1 METDPIHQLREHP
14 RPPADLERRTL
25 AAVRAAGGL
34 RQPSGRRWLAAA
46 AAAVIFIAGV
56 GAGRMW
62 TPTQTDVTGQP
73 RYLLLLAG
81 DTLPEVNLGDRS
93 REYGEWARSV
103 SRNGVYIRGAELAPM
118 ARLIGVAAES
128 SLGRELATVGGYFI
142 VEAGTEAEAVRLAES
157 CPHVKYGGAIQV
169 RKLL

>member
-1 METDPIHQLREHP
+1 METDPIHELREYP

-34 RQPSGRRWLAAA
+34 RQHHARRWVVAA

-56 GAGRMW
+56 GAGRLW
-62 TPTQTDVTGQP
+62 PPTQAEVTGRP

-81 DTLPEVNLGDRS
+81 DTVPEVSPGDRAK
-93 REYGEWARSV
+93 EYGEWARSV
-103 SRNGVYIRGAELAPM
+103 SVNGIYIRGAELAPT
-118 ARLIGVAAES
+118 ARLIGVAAET

-142 VEAGTEAEAVRLAES
+142 VEASTETEAVRLAES
-157 CPHVKYGGAIQV
+157 CPHVKYGGVIQV